1 MSSERLTS
9 PPLAI
14 ASRRRRTQTGAAM
27 NWEAIGAIGETVGAI
42 GVVVTL
48 IYLARQIRQQN
59 RESRIAA
66 VHDLNEG
73 FRGSITAFQD
83 AGLADIF
90 SRAKTDFASLAE
102 PERLRFIAM
111 VQAVFRVW
119 EDAFYQYDA
128 GRLDPRIWHAMQTQF
143 SGYLSLPGVQRVW
156 EIRKQA
162 YNERFRDFVD
172 RTEARPYETA

>member
-1 MSSERLTS
+1 
-9 PPLAI
+9 
-14 ASRRRRTQTGAAM
+14 M
-27 NWEAIGAIGETVGAI
+27 NWEAVGAVGETVGAI

-48 IYLARQIRQQN
+48 IYLAMQIRQQN

-66 VHDLNEG
+66 VHELNEA
-73 FRGSITAFQD
+73 FRGSITSFQD

-90 SRAKTDFASLAE
+90 SRGKDDFPSLTE

-119 EDAFYQYDA
+119 EDAFYQYDG
-128 GRLDPRIWHAMQTQF
+128 GRLDPRIWNSMLAQF
-143 SGYLSLPGVQRVW
+143 SGYLSLPGVRRVW

-162 YNERFRDFVD
+162 YNERFREFVD
-172 RTEARPYETA
+172 RTEPRPYETQ

>member
-1 MSSERLTS
+1 
-9 PPLAI
+9 
-14 ASRRRRTQTGAAM
+14 M
-27 NWEAIGAIGETVGAI
+27 NWDAVGAIGETVGAV

-66 VHDLNEG
+66 VHELNEA
-73 FRGSITAFQD
+73 FRGSVTAFQD

-90 SRAKTDFASLAE
+90 ARGKDDFQALIE

-111 VQAVFRVW
+111 VQGVFRVW

-128 GRLDPRIWHAMQTQF
+128 GRLDPRIWRAMVVQF
-143 SGYLSLPGVQRVW
+143 SGYLSLPGVVRVW

-172 RTEARPYETA
+172 RTEARPFETL

>member
-1 MSSERLTS
+1 
-9 PPLAI
+9 
-14 ASRRRRTQTGAAM
+14 M
-27 NWEAIGAIGETVGAI
+27 NWEAVGAIGETVGAV

-48 IYLARQIRQQN
+48 FYLALQIRQQN

-66 VHDLNEG
+66 VHELNEA
-73 FRGSITAFQD
+73 FRGSITSFQD

-90 SRAKTDFASLAE
+90 SRAKDDFQSLTE

-119 EDAFYQYDA
+119 EDAFYQYDL
-128 GRLDPRIWHAMQTQF
+128 GRLDPGIWNAMLVQF
-143 SGYLSLPGVQRVW
+143 SGYLSLPGVLRVW

-162 YNERFRDFVD
+162 YNQRFREFVD
-172 RTEARPYETA
+172 GTQARAYETL